1 MSDEEKPVSKRALRL
16 AEFTWEKFV
25 AHADRNGGLNPCEN
39 CGASDWTASVGE
51 NGKADMLAPP
61 MFMADSFYLIL
72 PVTCGKC
79 GNMRMFNV
87 GMIASIDEGD
97 SDA

>member
-1 MSDEEKPVSKRALRL
+1 MSEEEQPVSERATRL
-16 AEFTWEKFV
+16 AEFTWKKFL
-25 AHADRNGGLNPCEN
+25 AHADRSGGLKPCES
-39 CGASDWTASVGE
+39 CGTSDWTASVGE

-61 MFMADSFYLIL
+61 MFMTDSFYLIL

-87 GMIASIDEGD
+87 GMIANIVDGE